1 MKLTSIND
9 AEHSAPG
16 HYRAPCPEC
25 DRGTTDDALGITVES
40 GGRYVWHCFRCG
52 WAGASGVTT
61 SNPEPRAQA
70 THKAHHEGLSEWAAA
85 LWASTREIDGAARA
99 YLEGRACVCP
109 PTDGDL
115 RWHPNLKHF
124 PTSYTGPALVALVT
138 DAITCK
144 PISLHRTWIRADGK
158 KADVKPAR
166 MLIKGHR
173 VKGGLIRLWPDEA
186 VTHGLAVGEGI
197 ETMLSLAHAY
207 TPVWSCIDASNL
219 AAFPLL
225 NGIESLVI
233 AADGDAPGRQ
243 AAGACAARW
252 RRAGRQAAIVDPGN
266 DRDWNNE
273 AVA

>member
-1 MKLTSIND
+1 M
-9 AEHSAPG
+9 
-16 HYRAPCPEC
+16 
-25 DRGTTDDALGITVES
+25 
-40 GGRYVWHCFRCG
+40 
-52 WAGASGVTT
+52 
-61 SNPEPRAQA
+61 
-70 THKAHHEGLSEWAAA
+70 
-85 LWASTREIDGAARA
+85 
-99 YLEGRACVCP
+99 
-109 PTDGDL
+109 
-115 RWHPNLKHF
+115 
-124 PTSYTGPALVALVT
+124 ALVT
-138 DAITCK
+138 DAVTCK